1 VIRKIN
7 TEYKLTKTEY
17 ETMFNEP
24 AHKFRVR
31 HNLGARTPEQK
42 RFLTSMMRNHIITQ
56 APNPGV
62 KYTKEIWWPTSKLA
76 TSPVQGPPSLV

>member
-7 TEYKLTKTEY
+7 TEYKLTKAEY
-17 ETMFNEP
+17 ETKFNEP

-56 APNPGV
+56 APQSWGQV
-62 KYTKEIWWPTSKLA
+62 YEGDMVA
-76 TSPVQGPPSLV
+76 DF